1 MPRFV
6 RVVPLLLLLPFLA
19 GTHAA
24 EAMPT
29 SALPGFCQLAPDAN
43 RWVGLG
49 VGPGTTDQWE
59 DGANWS
65 TGTIPA
71 TGDRDV
77 CIPSGGQP
85 RIRGGE
91 EAHLRTLDLKGTL
104 TVDPGGKLFLYGSR
118 AANRDSV
125 VRASGLLDVVGGTLG
140 GISKLH
146 VLGTVGLETQPG
158 AASTVLVRDCA
169 YDTTF
174 GASYPGEEGCT
185 TPPTPVSGP
194 KGLIE
199 VADNGVLDVAGGG
212 VNFGDQIQVRVRGLL
227 RVRADAYIAAD
238 HGTRLELAGG
248 TLRFMGDGGYLEGK
262 IEADTGIPQMSTLVN
277 EGQIR
282 KTGGTGRALV
292 SADYSQPSP
301 GKVSALAGTLLLP
314 SGPVTPAF
322 VGSGVTYGTGHCVD
336 PNAPECDLTTDAAFR
351 QSAQFQVPTTD
362 TNGAA
367 VVVRKLPT
375 KSSPDDLGR
384 PFVLHATDLDATT
397 AGPAVITMRF
407 DATVLDGR
415 TSANVDI
422 FRKSGTAPYRR
433 VQDCATGLPPTGEV
447 ACVDR
452 DASSDEAGDAIMVIH
467 TVETSRWVGR

>member
-146 VLGTVGLETQPG
+146 VLGTRRARDSARCGVHRPGPRLRLRHHLRGELSRRGGLHHPADPGQRPQGAHRGRRQRRAGRGGWRRELRRPDPGSGAWPAPG
-158 AASTVLVRDCA
+158 ARRCLHRRRPRHPATPRTRPGRHPAVRWA
-169 YDTTF
+169 
-174 GASYPGEEGCT
+174 
-185 TPPTPVSGP
+185 
-194 KGLIE
+194 
-199 VADNGVLDVAGGG
+199 
-212 VNFGDQIQVRVRGLL
+212 
-227 RVRADAYIAAD
+227 
-238 HGTRLELAGG
+238 
-248 TLRFMGDGGYLEGK
+248 M
-262 IEADTGIPQMSTLVN
+262 
-277 EGQIR
+277 
-282 KTGGTGRALV
+282 
-292 SADYSQPSP
+292 
-301 GKVSALAGTLLLP
+301 AGTWRAR
-314 SGPVTPAF
+314 SRQTPA
-322 VGSGVTYGTGHCVD
+322 SH
-336 PNAPECDLTTDAAFR
+336 R
-351 QSAQFQVPTTD
+351 
-362 TNGAA
+362 
-367 VVVRKLPT
+367 
-375 KSSPDDLGR
+375 
-384 PFVLHATDLDATT
+384 
-397 AGPAVITMRF
+397 
-407 DATVLDGR
+407 
-415 TSANVDI
+415 
-422 FRKSGTAPYRR
+422 
-433 VQDCATGLPPTGEV
+433 
-447 ACVDR
+447 
-452 DASSDEAGDAIMVIH
+452 
-467 TVETSRWVGR
+467 